1 MGPLGAALITAGS
14 GLITNIW
21 NAREARKNRDFQE
34 RMSSTSHQREVRDL
48 RAAGINPMIRSL
60 SGASTPSGDRAQMD
74 DVGSR
79 AVTSALGAAQLRLV
93 NAQTDRETSSAQLLR
108 VQADDIQKTGNLGR
122 WDQAG
127 VNLDLAK
134 LDLEQRRELLPSVLA
149 RAKEEIRLTS
159 SSARRAEASAMLD
172 EAAAAGAMNMEAFE
186 KRIGE
191 AGPWVRQL
199 YNLLRLLKR

>member
-134 LDLEQRRELLPSVLA
+134 LDLEQRRALLPSLLA
-149 RAKEEIRLTS
+149 RAHEEVRLTS
-159 SSARRAEASAMLD
+159 SSARRAEASALLD
-172 EAAAAGAMNMEAFE
+172 EAAAAGALNLEAFE

-199 YNLLRLLKR
+199 YNLFRLLKR